1 MGDPLT
7 PDAVVQL
14 ARSLAYPDAR
24 LSTAA
29 QSLSLVIHA
38 IHSSLSFRLVHPEPE
53 AGTGPGTR
61 EGYQQGEQGQQAA
74 EGVRNRLPRDWPP
87 EEGKG
92 ELKLKYRHDQS
103 SLEFVVSVVDLGGRL
118 LVAGAAVDNPAH
130 SSTFDVVTTDYFSPT
145 ALSSSSPLP
154 LSSLSPS
161 LPFSAPNRLADLI
174 LLYRLNILQKL
185 VPGLRK
191 EGYTEV
197 SERDAPRTGGGG
209 ASTSSGGGGG
219 SRGGYLPDRGGPM
232 GMFPPSNPSPS
243 RPTPSQPDSGTN
255 DPLRIPFRSPPF
267 HAPLADVGRR
277 DLEPLGGLPG
287 TFPRLPGLPGAPS
300 LGDPEAGGM
309 LVGPN
314 HPLFRDRFA
323 PPGGGEGEGEGEG
336 RRWGGDGY
344 LPPIGAPPGARFDP
358 VGPGNG
364 PFFGGIGGQPGA
376 GRGVG
381 AMGRGGGGVGGV
393 PRVHPDIE
401 RPGSNSEWH
410 NSMFG

>member
-1 MGDPLT
+1 MSDPLA
-7 PDAVVQL
+7 PDALVQL
-14 ARSLAYPDAR
+14 ARSLASPNAQ
-24 LSTAA
+24 LSTPA
-29 QSLSLVIHA
+29 QALALLIHA
-38 IHSSLSFRLVHPEPE
+38 IHSALSFRLVQPKPDAEE
-53 AGTGPGTR
+53 ETGAS
-61 EGYQQGEQGQQAA
+61 EGQQQGEQGGQAG
-74 EGVRNRLPRDWPP
+74 EGVKNRLPRDWPP
-87 EEGKG
+87 EEGTG
-92 ELKLKYRHDQS
+92 ELKLKYRHEQS
-103 SLEFVVSVVDLGGRL
+103 SMEFVVSVVDLGGRL
-118 LVAGAAVDNPAH
+118 LVAGAAVDNPAR
-130 SSTFDVVTTDYFSPT
+130 SSTFDLVTNDYFSPT
-145 ALSSSSPLP
+145 ALSSSSPLS

-197 SERDAPRTGGGG
+197 SERDAPRTGSG
-209 ASTSSGGGGG
+209 ASTSGGGGG
-219 SRGGYLPDRGGPM
+219 GGGAPMGGYLPDRGGPM

-243 RPTPSQPDSGTN
+243 RPTPSHPDPGTN
-255 DPLRIPFRSPPF
+255 DPLRIPFRSPPP
-267 HAPLADVGRR
+267 HAPLADIGRR

-287 TFPRLPGLPGAPS
+287 TFPRLPGFPGAPS
-300 LGDPEAGGM
+300 LGDPDAGGM

-314 HPLFRDRFA
+314 HPLFRDRF
-323 PPGGGEGEGEGEG
+323 PPPEGGEGAEG

-364 PFFGGIGGQPGA
+364 PLFGGIGGQPGA
-376 GRGVG
+376 GRGG
-381 AMGRGGGGVGGV
+381 GGMGRGWGGIGGV